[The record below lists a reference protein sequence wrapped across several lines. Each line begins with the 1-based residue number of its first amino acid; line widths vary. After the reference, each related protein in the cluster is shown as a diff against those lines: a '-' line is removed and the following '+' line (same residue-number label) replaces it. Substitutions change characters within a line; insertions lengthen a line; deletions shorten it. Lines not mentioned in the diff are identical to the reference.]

1 MASHRFTADVLRF
14 S

>member
-1 MASHRFTADVLRF
+1 MASYRFTADVLRF